1 MTKINGIWYHII
13 FLHLHFSTYIWNL
26 ETYNHG
32 DHGWSIS
39 SSSFI
44 RTHWV
49 APRYDLGKVDSGWGM
64 MCGRLLYLRSPS
76 CDFFKKHQETD
87 AKAGLYKSKD
97 IFIKKTWATKTWIQR
112 VSNVLFT
119 FTVPSSTKV
128 PIRAARCKGVFP
140 KKSWPLIC
148 VPIVNGWKVRGMMI
162 LLMEAILHHLG
173 CIKTL

>member
-1 MTKINGIWYHII
+1 MVSYHIFTSS
-13 FLHLHFSTYIWNL
+13 FLNIHLDL
-26 ETYNHG
+26 ETYNHS

-44 RTHWV
+44 LTHWSGTSLR
-49 APRYDLGKVDSGWGM
+49 PWQGRQRLGDVD
-64 MCGRLLYLRSPS
+64 CGRRHCILRSPS

-87 AKAGLYKSKD
+87 VSRRVYISLKTSSSKNMG
-97 IFIKKTWATKTWIQR
+97 KKPWIQTC
-112 VSNVLFT
+112 STCWT

-148 VPIVNGWKVRGMMI
+148 VPIGGNGWKVRGMMI

-173 CIKTL
+173 CIYKTL